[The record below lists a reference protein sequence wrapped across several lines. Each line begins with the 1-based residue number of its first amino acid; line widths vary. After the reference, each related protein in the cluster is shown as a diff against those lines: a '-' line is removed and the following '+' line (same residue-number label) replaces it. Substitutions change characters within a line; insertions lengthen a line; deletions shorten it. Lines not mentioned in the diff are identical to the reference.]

1 MNIRLIYG
9 GSAYSYA
16 NDPNFS
22 EVSKSEKYWQKVIDE
37 FYKKYEGVARW
48 HERLMQEATTT
59 GKVVI
64 PTGRMFKYEPES
76 KRGDLVWP
84 RTKILNYPVQA
95 LGADLMCIARVS
107 FARRF
112 KQQQVKGVLISTV
125 HDSIV
130 ADVENDEVEKTC
142 RMFYEVF
149 RDLPAN
155 FEKLFK
161 KKYTL
166 PLRCEVQYGPN
177 LKDLTD
183 FEYAV

>member
-1 MNIRLIYG
+1 
-9 GSAYSYA
+9 
-16 NDPNFS
+16 
-22 EVSKSEKYWQKVIDE
+22 
-37 FYKKYEGVARW
+37 
-48 HERLMQEATTT
+48 MQEATTT
-59 GKVVI
+59 GRVVI
-64 PTGRMFKYEPES
+64 PTGRMFKYEPE
-76 KRGDLVWP
+76 KKHGDLVWP
-84 RTKILNYPVQA
+84 RTKILNHSVQA

-130 ADVENDEVEKTC
+130 ADVENGEVDKTC

-149 RDLPAN
+149 QDLPTN

-161 KKYTL
+161 VKYTL

-177 LKDLTD
+177 MKDLTE
-183 FEYAV
+183 FKYIV